1 MKGFLVSVAAAL
13 AAVAGYFALI
23 AVLASLMST

>member
-13 AAVAGYFALI
+13 ATVAVYVELI
-23 AVLASLMST
+23 GVLASMVSK